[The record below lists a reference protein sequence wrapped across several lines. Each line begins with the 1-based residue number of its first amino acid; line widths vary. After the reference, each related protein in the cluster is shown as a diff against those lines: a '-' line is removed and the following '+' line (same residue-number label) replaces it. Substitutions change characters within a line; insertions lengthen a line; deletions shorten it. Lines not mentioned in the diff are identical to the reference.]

1 MAEPDLPQLGEYS
14 LPTQGLAMFGL
25 LLCFLVAAFAMEA
38 TAWPMGWI
46 GVSAILGL
54 TLLVLAAHDLNAHI
68 LPNALTLPLLIA
80 GLAVNAVWPIS
91 LFWSGLGAI
100 CGYGLIAGLRWL
112 WLRRKGIEAIG
123 LGDAKMLAAGG
134 AWVGASGLSL
144 ILLIASSAGLA
155 VALIGRSYFKDKA
168 LPFGF
173 FLALGI
179 WVSWCFWVTP
189 LILIV

>member
-1 MAEPDLPQLGEYS
+1 MAEPDLPKLGEYS
-14 LPTQGLAMFGL
+14 LRTQALAITAL
-25 LLCFLVAAFAMEA
+25 LLCFLVAAFATGA
-38 TAWPMGWI
+38 KAWPVGWI

-54 TLLVLAAHDLNAHI
+54 TLLVLAAYDLSAHI
-68 LPNALTLPLLIA
+68 LPNVLTLPLLVA
-80 GLAVNAVWPIS
+80 GLVVNAIWPIS
-91 LFWSGLGAI
+91 LVWSGLGAL

-189 LILIV
+189 LVLIA